1 MANENLYFG
10 ALLSQGQE
18 LIVIV
23 LGNDLLPFL
32 FWGTKSKTL
41 AGLSKSIFCLIC
53 QK

>member
-1 MANENLYFG
+1 MVNENLYFG

-32 FWGTKSKTL
+32 FWGTRIKPL
-41 AGLSKSIFCLIC
+41 QAF
-53 QK
+53 QNPYFV